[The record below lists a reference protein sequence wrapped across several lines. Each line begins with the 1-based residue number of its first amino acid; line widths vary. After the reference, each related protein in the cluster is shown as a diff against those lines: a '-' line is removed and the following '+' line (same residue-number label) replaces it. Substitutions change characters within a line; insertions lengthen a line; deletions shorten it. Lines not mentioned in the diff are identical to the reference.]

1 MMRTRIAVIIAL
13 LFLTGCER
21 THQTVRLDVEPADI
35 LVSKDG
41 GTFDIKVN
49 GEADWVT
56 DNTAHW
62 ISIRKDGG
70 NASVIIDP
78 NPGHKRVRT
87 INFRSGQSV
96 AHLHITQEHSDILSV
111 SETQFHS
118 GYRGAIFKA
127 DIECY
132 ENWTAASS
140 CGWIEVS
147 PEEGTGPESV
157 TISVSQ
163 SFEKEERNGT
173 VIFKSGERTTGI
185 TVTQGPSPYIALE
198 KDEVHIDGDGGVIHV
213 LYLSNTEVSITTD
226 DPWIR
231 MIDIGT
237 DEKKIAFE
245 VLRNTAEARTG
256 HVTVTSIVDTD
267 YHKTLTVSQGE
278 KIDHPAMWFEEGY
291 LMDIS
296 EKGTYIL
303 HPVFEDMEDTRLIW
317 SSDRQDI
324 ASVNQEGCVIVHTG
338 GECTISA
345 RNTIH
350 EVSASISLRIRLRA
364 TGLHIRLGD
373 QDMEANPLAV
383 RFPGE
388 SNPIRITMSPEDA
401 YSGDVVC
408 LSSDTY
414 VASVDGM
421 NIRFMNP
428 GSATISVE
436 SLYQGI
442 RKTFDIL
449 VLDNGTNAD

>member
-1 MMRTRIAVIIAL
+1 MRTLITAIIAL

-49 GEADWVT
+49 GAADWVT

-70 NASVIIDP
+70 NASVIIDS

-96 AHLHITQEHSDILSV
+96 AHLHITQEHSDTLSV

-118 GYRGAIFKA
+118 GYRGAIFKT
-127 DIECY
+127 DVECY

-147 PEEGTGPESV
+147 PNEGTGPESV
-157 TISVSQ
+157 TIGVSQ
-163 SFEKEERNGT
+163 SFEKEDRTGK
-173 VIFKSGERTTGI
+173 VVFRSGERTVEV
-185 TVTQGPSPYIALE
+185 TVIQGPSPYIALE
-198 KDEVHIDGDGGVIHV
+198 KDEVHIDGDGGVMHV

-278 KIDHPAMWFEEGY
+278 KINHPKMWFEEGY
-291 LMDIS
+291 LMDLS
-296 EKGTYIL
+296 EKGEFTL

-324 ASVNQEGCVIVHTG
+324 ASVDQDGTVIVHTG

-345 RNTIH
+345 KNTIH
-350 EVSASISLRIRLRA
+350 EVSASISLRIRLKA
-364 TGLHIRLGD
+364 TDMHIRLGG
-373 QDMEANPLAV
+373 QDMKANPLAV

-388 SNPIRITMSPEDA
+388 SNPIIITMSPEDA

-408 LSSDTY
+408 LSSDAS
-414 VASVDGM
+414 VASVEGM
-421 NIRFMNP
+421 NIRFLNP

-449 VLDNGTNAD
+449 VLDNRTDTE